1 MKNICIMIAVTL
13 TTFICSTTAY
23 ADCNIGTSVFT
34 IDTDIGDFRGVN
46 VSGACFYKGL
56 VGARATYMIGS
67 EDETYQGVSVD
78 LETMYSA
85 DVIINLPL
93 SDSFYPYL
101 TAGNTWVEAKASANG
116 HSATL
121 KDDFTTYGA
130 GLHFDVKESVGVNA
144 EYKNLDGDDMFMFEL
159 VAQF

>member
-1 MKNICIMIAVTL
+1 MV
-13 TTFICSTTAY
+13 CSNVAI

-56 VGARATYMIGS
+56 VGVRGTYLLGA
-67 EDETYQGVSVD
+67 EDETVSGVRVD
-78 LETMYSA
+78 LEEMRSL
-85 DVIINLPL
+85 DLIINLPL

-101 TAGNTWVEAKASANG
+101 TAGQTWVEAKASAG
-116 HSATL
+116 GYSATV
-121 KDDFTTYGA
+121 KDDFTTFGF